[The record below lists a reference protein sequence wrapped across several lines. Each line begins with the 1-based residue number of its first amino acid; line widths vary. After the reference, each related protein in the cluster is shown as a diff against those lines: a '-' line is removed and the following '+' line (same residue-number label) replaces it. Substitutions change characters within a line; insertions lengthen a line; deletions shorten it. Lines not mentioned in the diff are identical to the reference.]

1 MYQESTK
8 PLMRPRQAEDAKE
21 ELRRLEGMM
30 QAPPHIASQIQDIGE
45 IRRQYQ
51 NLKRGLDQQAPK
63 PYAEA
68 DIDIACAAETTLRT
82 KILEGMPT
90 QAEMR
95 RNPAG
100 ARDKHMRW
108 EKRNK
113 EDILRWKNVRLRQHA
128 SGLLDELPEATDI
141 ANLERFRPQGGAQ
154 ELNMHSEQIPGRIQ
168 HGPTPGAGPAVVF
181 SDQETETLKVLDPEL
196 HDRLALMTNEHRA
209 LVKSMLRH
217 LPGDSNIQPRPVT
230 RTEPKTIPVGK
241 LMEDVEVASYE
252 LTSGEFIG
260 DPVPTSGEFVAPKKP
275 KRKRQTRMKSPEERK
290 AWGAKMKAARA
301 AARAEREA
309 KEG

>member
-30 QAPPHIASQIQDIGE
+30 QAPPHIANTIQDIGE

-63 PYAEA
+63 SYIEGE
-68 DIDIACAAETTLRT
+68 IDMAAQRETSLRDE
-82 KILEGMPT
+82 ILTGMPT

-113 EDILRWKNVRLRQHA
+113 TKILEWKNIRLRQHA

-154 ELNMHSEQIPGRIQ
+154 ELNMHSEQIVGRIQ

-181 SDQETETLKVLDPEL
+181 SDQDTETLKAADAEL
-196 HDRLALMTNEHRA
+196 HSRLATMTNRHRA
-209 LVKSMLRH
+209 LVKAYLND
-217 LPGDSNIQPRPVT
+217 LPEDGNVQPVVLGDDKPERQPKIFNNVLDDK
-230 RTEPKTIPVGK
+230 PKRQ
-241 LMEDVEVASYE
+241 A
-252 LTSGEFIG
+252 
-260 DPVPTSGEFVAPKKP
+260 
-275 KRKRQTRMKSPEERK
+275 KRKRQSRMKSPEERK

-301 AARAEREA
+301 SARAAREA